1 MVTLLIFSDC
11 CRVRKIP
18 PPPFPPIL
26 RLYSP
31 SLNTFP
37 GLLLELGSS
46 ISKVSGNTFSNSEAF
61 LKSCRLAGVVVAEL
75 LLSFVFEIRR
85 YGRLQPSRCHSS
97 NLSQSSSLSQGFHL
111 LVCQSGFVTDT
122 QILVHCSWHPP
133 NFTKWPSKIFCS
145 PTLSGSRETNR
156 IVNNH
161 VSLYLTFSYNCLTCK
176 FQLWLGFGVPQNWP
190 Q

>member
-1 MVTLLIFSDC
+1 MGCVVTLLIFSDC

-31 SLNTFP
+31 SLNIFP

-85 YGRLQPSRCHSS
+85 YGRLQPSRCQSQQQP
-97 NLSQSSSLSQGFHL
+97 LSVFLPVSGIPSLSVPIRLCHRHSDLSPLQL
-111 LVCQSGFVTDT
+111 A
-122 QILVHCSWHPP
+122 
-133 NFTKWPSKIFCS
+133 PS
-145 PTLSGSRETNR
+145 
-156 IVNNH
+156 
-161 VSLYLTFSYNCLTCK
+161 
-176 FQLWLGFGVPQNWP
+176 
-190 Q
+190 